1 MNLSKL
7 QADIDALQ
15 ELIHSNGW
23 IIVDKKVIQSGYQ
36 VVVTDEITKV
46 SVAFFYSGKVLIQ
59 GKPGELQTK
68 LKTWWDAR
76 KASST
81 HSAMSAATQSSHI
94 ESPTNTLTA
103 NFTGRARIGLD
114 ESGKGDYFGPLV
126 IGAVFVD
133 QQTEDRLK
141 ALGVRDSKLLTDNR
155 MLAMAEE
162 IKALCPHFV
171 VPIEPKRYNE
181 LYAKVKNLNRLL
193 AWGHAW
199 TLENVL
205 EKVSCDLAIVDK
217 FGDESYLRTVLR
229 EKGRQIT
236 VVQQTHAEEAIAVA
250 TASILARARFVKQME
265 QLSRKVGKTLPKG
278 ASDPSIV
285 TIGHELVAE
294 HGKDVLAEIAK
305 LHFKTTEGIL
315 LMRFYAEEHYE
326 K

>member
-7 QADIDALQ
+7 QADINALQ

-36 VVVTDEITKV
+36 MVVTDEITKV

-81 HSAMSAATQSSHI
+81 HSVASAATHSSSI
-94 ESPTNTLTA
+94 ESPTNNPTA

-162 IKALCPHFV
+162 IKALCPHLV

-181 LYAKVKNLNRLL
+181 LYVKVKNLNRLL

-199 TLENVL
+199 TLENLL
-205 EKVSCDLAIVDK
+205 EKLSCDLAVVDK
-217 FGDESYLRTVLR
+217 FGDESYLRSALR

-236 VVQQTHAEEAIAVA
+236 VVQQTHAEEDIAVA
-250 TASILARARFVKQME
+250 TASILARARFVEQMD
-265 QLSRKVGKTLPKG
+265 QLSKRVAKTLPKG

-285 TIGHELVAE
+285 TVGRELVAE
-294 HGKDVLAEIAK
+294 HGKDILAEIAK
-305 LHFKTTEGIL
+305 LHFKTTEEIL
-315 LMRFYAEEHYE
+315 QN
-326 K
+326 